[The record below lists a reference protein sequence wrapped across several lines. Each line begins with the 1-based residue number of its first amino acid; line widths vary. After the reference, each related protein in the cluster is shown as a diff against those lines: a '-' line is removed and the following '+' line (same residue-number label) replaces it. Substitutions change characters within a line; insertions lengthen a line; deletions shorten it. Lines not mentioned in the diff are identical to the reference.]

1 MSRQFNSNFTNTEG
15 TRWIL
20 VSWRNDR
27 RGKIEESN
35 IHLPCTNSILLRSKE
50 VSNFS
55 QYKFQITFPVSS
67 SQWTWLGYWQCSD
80 VEKLEITRRVKW
92 IKTVLMYLN
101 LRHLCKNMSSRKWCA
116 KFDLYWRGESEN
128 GMGPGGTKWKGPPL
142 WCQGKVFSVFCC
154 LFHDKRRKDIS
165 QE

>member
-1 MSRQFNSNFTNTEG
+1 MSRQLNSNFTNIEG

-35 IHLPCTNSILLRSKE
+35 IHLPSMNSILLRSKE

-67 SQWTWLGYWQCSD
+67 SQWTWLGY
-80 VEKLEITRRVKW
+80 
-92 IKTVLMYLN
+92 
-101 LRHLCKNMSSRKWCA
+101 
-116 KFDLYWRGESEN
+116 
-128 GMGPGGTKWKGPPL
+128 
-142 WCQGKVFSVFCC
+142 
-154 LFHDKRRKDIS
+154 
-165 QE
+165 